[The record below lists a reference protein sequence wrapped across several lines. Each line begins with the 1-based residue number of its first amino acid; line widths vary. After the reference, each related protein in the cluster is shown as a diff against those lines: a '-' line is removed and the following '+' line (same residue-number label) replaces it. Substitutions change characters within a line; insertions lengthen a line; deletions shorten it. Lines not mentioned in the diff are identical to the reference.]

1 MYHSRS
7 SLFAAMGLALVLT
20 MATTGPSN
28 AQHSDD
34 GTGAGAGNAPP
45 VEGPRGGAG
54 MPDAATQMNAPPM
67 PTDAGRQAAPEPDNA
82 APPPETTAPDD
93 GTKKDV
99 GPPDPD

>member
-1 MYHSRS
+1 MYHFRS
-7 SLFAAMGLALVLT
+7 GLFAAVGLALAITL
-20 MATTGPSN
+20 ASIGPSN
-28 AQHSDD
+28 AQRSED

-45 VEGPRGGAG
+45 VEEPRGG

-67 PTDAGRQAAPEPDNA
+67 PTDAGTRQAAPESDA

-93 GTKKDV
+93 GTKKE